1 MMLNANASTS
11 LQINLKPIAHDED
24 LAKKIML
31 KDRDGFRILYS
42 KYWNPLLNYASN
54 YLEDEMTCE
63 EIVQGLFV
71 HLYLNP
77 GKTNINS
84 SLSSY
89 LFVAVRNKIYNYLRD
104 QAVYRK
110 HIEKAGYVR
119 TKFNNVEQFVNV
131 MELQREIHFSLRRM
145 PERYKEVYLLW
156 HDHQYTIRKISE
168 ILSRPVDTVEK
179 QLRRARGLVR
189 DHLRGHKMHI

>member
-1 MMLNANASTS
+1 MMPNANASTAV
-11 LQINLKPIAHDED
+11 QANLKPIAHDED

-31 KDRDGFRILYS
+31 RDRDGFRILYS
-42 KYWNPLLNYASN
+42 KYWNPLLNYAAN

-77 GKTNINS
+77 CKTNINS

-145 PERYKEVYLLW
+145 PERYKEVYVLW